1 MGTWSSFTCEPRHH
15 GPPAVRFERELR
27 AFLECG
33 ISAHGFLC
41 VRCEDSIRTASSRV
55 RASDAPSVPAAYAGK
70 PVFNAEYDEGYV
82 DDPSDLCNRAESE
95 QIRVLVLPLDLDDTF
110 RITCD

>member
-1 MGTWSSFTCEPRHH
+1 MHTGHSHANAPAYRRRTPEKEPPYSGT
-15 GPPAVRFERELR
+15 GR
-27 AFLECG
+27 A
-33 ISAHGFLC
+33 S
-41 VRCEDSIRTASSRV
+41 ASSRV

-95 QIRVLVLPLDLDDTF
+95 QIPVLVLPLDQDDTF